1 MTKLFQYVNYI
12 DYDELINK
20 PLINH
25 VVVEG
30 DKTLADYGIQ
40 PAGNYAHLNASGKVP
55 FEELALPDAVRF
67 AAILLYLFSSSSE
80 SL

>member
-55 FEELALPDAVRF
+55 FEELDDS
-67 AAILLYLFSSSSE
+67 ILGNLQYQN
-80 SL
+80 